1 MKRTI
6 LKTTLISIMKNYT
19 KILLI
24 LLFTSVISY
33 VLTCFVYWMLNTDL
47 SQMQV
52 FLKYWYWF
60 VINIGLGIWFVK
72 VDLR

>member
-1 MKRTI
+1 MNK
-6 LKTTLISIMKNYT
+6 YT

-33 VLTCFVYWMLNTDL
+33 VLTCFTYWVVHPDL

-52 FLKYWYWF
+52 FLKFWYWF
-60 VINIGLGIWFVK
+60 VINIGLFIWFAK
-72 VDLR
+72 VELK